1 MSPGNIGLMTF
12 HELHDRLIHY
22 LNQRVQRGELTER
35 GVAQRAGI
43 SQPHL
48 HNVLKGR
55 RLLSWQTA
63 DSLLRELR
71 LDLFD
76 LMK

>member
-1 MSPGNIGLMTF
+1 MTF
-12 HELHDRLIHY
+12 HDLHARLVHY
-22 LNQRVQRGELTER
+22 LNRRVQRGELTER
-35 GVAQRAGI
+35 GVAHRAGI

-55 RLLSWQTA
+55 RFLSWETA
-63 DSLLRELR
+63 DALLRELR
-71 LDLFD
+71 LDLLE

>member
-1 MSPGNIGLMTF
+1 MMTF
-12 HELHDRLIHY
+12 KDLHSRLIHH
-22 LNQRVQRGELTER
+22 LNQCVRRGEFTER

-48 HNVLKGR
+48 HNVLKGK

-63 DSLLRELR
+63 DALLRELH
-71 LDLFD
+71 LDLID
-76 LMK
+76 LVK